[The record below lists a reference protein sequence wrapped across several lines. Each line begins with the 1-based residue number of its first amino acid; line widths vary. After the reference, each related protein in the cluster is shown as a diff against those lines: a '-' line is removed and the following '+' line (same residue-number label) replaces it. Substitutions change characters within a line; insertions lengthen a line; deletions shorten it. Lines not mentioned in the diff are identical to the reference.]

1 MPGSDTFDFDKLP
14 IIENRYKLERK
25 IGSGGIST
33 VYVAKDLVLK
43 RELALKVLKP
53 DKLKD
58 EHLVRLHR
66 EAKAICQLK
75 HSNIIDVYDFIITGD
90 NVPVLAMEL
99 VNGRELFEIVQE
111 SGPLSQRKAVLIFL
125 QLANALAYAHGR
137 KILHR
142 DLKPQNVL
150 IENLEDESPRVKV
163 FDFGIAKI
171 SDIDDDSIT
180 RSGFI
185 VGTPAYISPEQA
197 KNENVDARSDI
208 YSLGC
213 LMFFTLA
220 GKPPFKGE
228 SMVETL
234 NMQIKTRAP
243 KLKDANPDKIYN
255 EEIES
260 LVAKCLMKSPEDRF
274 QSMEELEQALKK
286 IAYGEAATDDQELT
300 PEAVSTVV
308 ASSKDE
314 STRSDTGLKRLFEIA
329 ALIVLALLLISP
341 ALYFMFLSKQ
351 DSKPKN
357 LKSAELRKLLR
368 ANGIIRIRKNAHIWY
383 KVDGRLTDDQ
393 IKVLQRIKPVRL
405 ELAHASFDNQQLESL
420 KDFPLIILDLRGTD
434 ITDEGIEKL
443 RSIKTLRT
451 LVLEDCQK
459 IGHRGF
465 KALSTLENL
474 EVLSLRNTKVSDVD
488 VEALLPLKEMKLLY
502 ISKSEAITDRAVDTV
517 LKFEQLISLRIGS
530 TSLTKAGIEKLQKH
544 PNLSFLGLRDLSI
557 DDEKMPSQFAEGLT
571 MLDLS
576 GNPFSDTSLK
586 KIVYI
591 PELWFLDVR
600 GCPHLSELAVH
611 ALNTKLYYRQYKIC
625 LSDYIPEVAKIA
637 MQTETEW
644 YLEPNV
650 YSNKSWNSMEF
661 RKNLLSSDYLLEGKQ
676 FNPDQLQIEE
686 TPER

>member
-1 MPGSDTFDFDKLP
+1 MPGTDTLDFDKLP

-33 VYVAKDLVLK
+33 VYVAKDLILK
-43 RELALKVLKP
+43 REIALKVLKP

-90 NVPVLAMEL
+90 NIPVLAMEF
-99 VNGRELFEIVQE
+99 VKGRELFEIVEQN
-111 SGPLSQRKAVLIFL
+111 GPLSQDKAITIFL
-125 QLANALAYAHGR
+125 QLANALAYAHAR

-150 IENLEDESPRVKV
+150 IENLEDEFPRVKV

-185 VGTPAYISPEQA
+185 IGTPAYINPEQA
-197 KNENVDARSDI
+197 KNESVDARSDI

-213 LMFFTLA
+213 LMFFTLT

-234 NMQIKTRAP
+234 NMQIKTPAP
-243 KLKDANPDKIYN
+243 KMKEKNPDKSYG

-260 LVAKCLMKSPEDRF
+260 LVAKCLMKSPEERF
-274 QSMEELEQALKK
+274 QSMEELEKALKK
-286 IAYGEAATDDQELT
+286 IAYGEALSYDQELT
-300 PEAVSTVV
+300 PEAVSTIV
-308 ASSKDE
+308 ASSKDIT
-314 STRSDTGLKRLFEIA
+314 TRSDSGPKRLFEIA
-329 ALIVLALLLISP
+329 ALILLGLLLVSP
-341 ALYFMFLSKQ
+341 ALYFMVLSRQ
-351 DSKPKN
+351 ESKPKTI
-357 LKSAELRKLLR
+357 KTTDLRKLLR

-383 KVDGRLTDDQ
+383 KIDGKLTDGQ
-393 IKVLQRIKPVRL
+393 IRVLQRVKPERL
-405 ELAHASFDNQQLESL
+405 ELAHTSFDNRQLESM
-420 KDFPLIILDLRGTD
+420 KNFPLIILDLRGTD

-443 RSIKTLRT
+443 SSIKTLRT

-459 IGHRGF
+459 ISHRGF
-465 KALSTLENL
+465 KTLAQLENL
-474 EVLSLRNTKVSDVD
+474 QVLSLRNTKVSDVD
-488 VEALLPLKEMKLLY
+488 VEALVPLKEMKLLY
-502 ISKSEAITDRAVDTV
+502 ISKSEAITDRAVESV
-517 LKFEQLISLRIGS
+517 LKFEKLDSLRIGA
-530 TSLTKAGIEKLQKH
+530 TSLTKNGIENLQKH
-544 PNLSFLGLRDLSI
+544 SNLSFLGLRDLSI
-557 DDEKMPSQFAEGLT
+557 DDEKMPTQFAMNLT

-591 PELWFLDVR
+591 PDLWFLDVR
-600 GCPHLSELAVH
+600 SCPNLSERGVH

-625 LSDYIPEVAKIA
+625 LSDHLAPVAKLA
-637 MQTETEW
+637 MQSETEW
-644 YLEPNV
+644 YLEPNI
-650 YSNKSWNSMEF
+650 YSNKSWNSMDF
-661 RKNLLSSDYLLEGKQ
+661 RKNLLSSEYLMEGKQ

-686 TPER
+686 NQER

>member
-1 MPGSDTFDFDKLP
+1 MPGTDTLDFDKLP

-33 VYVAKDLVLK
+33 VYVAKDLILK
-43 RELALKVLKP
+43 REIALKVLKP

-75 HSNIIDVYDFIITGD
+75 HSNIIDVYDFMITGD
-90 NVPVLAMEL
+90 NIPVLAMEF
-99 VNGRELFEIVQE
+99 VKGRELFEIVEQN
-111 SGPLSQRKAVLIFL
+111 GPLSQDKAITIFL
-125 QLANALAYAHGR
+125 QLANALAYAHAR

-185 VGTPAYISPEQA
+185 IGTPAYISPEQA
-197 KNENVDARSDI
+197 KNESVDAKSDI

-213 LMFFTLA
+213 LMFFTLT

-228 SMVETL
+228 NMVETL

-243 KLKDANPDKIYN
+243 KLKEMNPSNSYSA
-255 EEIES
+255 EMEA
-260 LVAKCLMKSPEDRF
+260 LVAKCLMKAPEERF
-274 QSMEELEQALKK
+274 PSMDELEDALKK
-286 IAYGEAATDDQELT
+286 LASSETLPDDQDLT
-300 PEAVSTVV
+300 PEAVSTAV
-308 ASSKDE
+308 ASSKDIT
-314 STRSDTGLKRLFEIA
+314 TRPDSGPKRLFELA
-329 ALIVLALLLISP
+329 AMILLGLLLVSP
-341 ALYFMFLSKQ
+341 ALYFMVLSRQ
-351 DSKPKN
+351 ENKPKTI
-357 LKSAELRKLLR
+357 KTTDLRKLLR

-383 KVDGRLTDDQ
+383 KIDGKLTDGQ
-393 IKVLQRIKPVRL
+393 IRVLQRVKPERL
-405 ELAHASFDNQQLESL
+405 ELAHTSFDNRQLESM
-420 KDFPLIILDLRGTD
+420 KNFPLIILDLRGTD

-443 RSIKTLRT
+443 SSIKTLRT

-459 IGHRGF
+459 ISHRGF
-465 KALSTLENL
+465 KTLAQLENL
-474 EVLSLRNTKVSDVD
+474 QVLSLRNTKVSDVD
-488 VEALLPLKEMKLLY
+488 VEALVPLKEMKLLY
-502 ISKSEAITDRAVDTV
+502 ISKSEAITDRAVESV
-517 LKFEQLISLRIGS
+517 LKFEKLDSLRIGA
-530 TSLTKAGIEKLQKH
+530 TSLTKNGIENLQKH
-544 PNLSFLGLRDLSI
+544 SNLSFLGLRDLSI
-557 DDEKMPSQFAEGLT
+557 DDEKMPTQFAMNLT

-591 PELWFLDVR
+591 PDLWFLDVR
-600 GCPHLSELAVH
+600 GCPNLSERGVH

-625 LSDYIPEVAKIA
+625 LSDHLAPVAKLA
-637 MQTETEW
+637 MQSETEW
-644 YLEPNV
+644 YLEPNI
-650 YSNKSWNSMEF
+650 YSNKSWNSMDF
-661 RKNLLSSDYLLEGKQ
+661 RKNLLSSEYLMEGKQ

-686 TPER
+686 NQER